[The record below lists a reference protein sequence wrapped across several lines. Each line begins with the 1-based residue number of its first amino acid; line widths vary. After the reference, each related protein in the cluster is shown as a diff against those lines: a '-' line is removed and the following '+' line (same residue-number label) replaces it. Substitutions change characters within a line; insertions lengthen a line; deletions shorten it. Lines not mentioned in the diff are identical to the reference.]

1 MNTYPEFCSKRILI
15 LGCGNVLLGDDGF
28 GPRVIKHLIHHYDV
42 PDDVYVMDVGT
53 GVRKILFTVAL
64 SDVRPEEIVIVD
76 AVNCGHSP
84 GEVLELPIESIP
96 VQKVDD
102 FSMHQ
107 APTSNMLRELR
118 DLAGLR
124 VTVLV
129 CDVGSVEPRVHA
141 GLSDAAERALPVIS
155 QRIAEKY
162 LT

>member
-1 MNTYPEFCSKRILI
+1 
-15 LGCGNVLLGDDGF
+15 
-28 GPRVIKHLIHHYDV
+28 
-42 PDDVYVMDVGT
+42 MDVGT

-76 AVNCGHSP
+76 AMNCGKEP
-84 GEVLELPIESIP
+84 GEVLELPIEAIP

-118 DLAGLR
+118 DVAGLR